1 MPNYAIRITSP
12 DLIFSAGHFI
22 TFADGGV
29 EPLHG
34 HDYRVTAEI
43 RGPLGPAGYLIDFTE
58 VHGLLKA
65 LLGELDHRV
74 LLPDRH
80 SMLKIE
86 PSGKEYLVTY
96 ANKRWIF
103 PQADCRLLPVLNTTA
118 EALAEYLAQR
128 LWEGLQLKN
137 PDLTDYVRVEVGE
150 GTGFAG
156 VYTLSEKLTSSWS

>member
-1 MPNYAIRITSP
+1 MPTYAIRVASP
-12 DLIFSAGHFI
+12 DLVFSAGHFI
-22 TFADGGV
+22 TYDDGGV

-43 RGPLGPAGYLIDFTE
+43 RGPLGPAGYLVDFTE

-65 LLGELDHRV
+65 LVSQWDHRV

-80 SMLKIE
+80 PTMKVES
-86 PSGKEYLVTY
+86 SGKEYLVAY

-103 PQADCRLLPVLNTTA
+103 PQTDCCLLPVVNTTA

-137 PDLTDYVRVEVGE
+137 PDLTDFLQVEVHE
-150 GTGFAG
+150 GTGFSG
-156 VYTLSEKLTSSWS
+156 IYTLSEKLTSSWS